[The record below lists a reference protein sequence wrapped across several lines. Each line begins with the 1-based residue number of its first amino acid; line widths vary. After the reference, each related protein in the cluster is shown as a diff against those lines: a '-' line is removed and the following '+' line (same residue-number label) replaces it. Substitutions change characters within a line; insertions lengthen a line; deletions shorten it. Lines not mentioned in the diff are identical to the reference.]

1 MAVKNE
7 MICFRLHLVDAMC
20 KKILWTILQLLFLK
34 ISEAEDV
41 FKISLHDLHSA
52 VTSGQYS
59 TLESVL
65 STSGCI
71 AVTNLPKDFTL
82 SVRNMK
88 ISAPACLKEKNYPQ
102 FYLPDGS
109 QRRTVASVS
118 DEPTEYPECIR
129 EDSEIVS
136 KHLDTV
142 DDLMSRLVTDIAGP
156 ENLLWTTEEYQI
168 MNNFSTTLY
177 KVESTE

>member
-1 MAVKNE
+1 MYNKFLRA
-7 MICFRLHLVDAMC
+7 
-20 KKILWTILQLLFLK
+20 ILQLMFLK

-41 FKISLHDLHSA
+41 FKISLQDLNSA

-59 TLESVL
+59 SLESVL
-65 STSGCI
+65 STSGFI

-82 SVRNMK
+82 SVRNIK

-109 QRRTVASVS
+109 QRRTFASVS
-118 DEPTEYPECIR
+118 DDPTEYPECIR
-129 EDSEIVS
+129 EDSKVVG

-142 DDLMSRLVTDIAGP
+142 DGLMSRLVTNIAGP
-156 ENLLWTTEEYQI
+156 ENLLWTTEEDQG

-177 KVESTE
+177 KVKNTE

>member
-20 KKILWTILQLLFLK
+20 KKFLWAILQLLFLK

-41 FKISLHDLHSA
+41 FKISLQDLNSA

-142 DDLMSRLVTDIAGP
+142 DDLMSRLVTQIAGP